1 VRVIIYSEIS
11 VCVRTPFLTF
21 TWSPFVV
28 IMSSSEKAACH
39 VR

>member
-1 VRVIIYSEIS
+1 MKVINYSVIS

-28 IMSSSEKAACH
+28 IMSSSEKAPCH
-39 VR
+39 VK